1 MWHELYLE
9 QIRLGC
15 QRALDYTAGLE
26 YQDLVEDQR
35 TYDAVLYNL
44 GQIGLAAQ
52 KVSPEVR
59 KQYPDLDWPK
69 LLALT
74 GVVHQLH
81 FGIQDEIIW
90 DLVKN
95 KLPEWLLGLA
105 IKPEPA
111 S

>member
-15 QRALDYTAGLE
+15 QRALDYTTGLD
-26 YQDLVEDQR
+26 YQDFVEDQR

-44 GQIGLAAQ
+44 GQIGLAAARVPQ
-52 KVSPEVR
+52 EIR
-59 KQYPDLDWPK
+59 KEYPDLEWPK
-69 LLALT
+69 LVALPE
-74 GVVHQLH
+74 VVSHLH

-90 DLVKN
+90 DLVQS
-95 KLPEWLLGLA
+95 KLPQWLLGLA
-105 IKPEPA
+105 IKPEAA